1 MKAEQQS
8 QTELVRRARKGDR
21 EAFGELL
28 KMHKEYFYRTAF
40 LYMKKED
47 LALEAFQEAIVQAL
61 MGIRNLKEP
70 EYFKT
75 WMTRIIY
82 NCSMELYRKS
92 SRTVSME
99 EEQVPE
105 LTAPVREDV
114 QREEKMDLHQ
124 AIRKLEEP
132 YQSVIVDKYFQGKKI
147 SEIAQERGKAEGTV
161 KSELSRAKKQLRVIL
176 EEGYRYV

>member
-1 MKAEQQS
+1 MKAEQRS
-8 QTELVRRARKGDR
+8 QTELVRKARRGDR

-61 MGIRNLKEP
+61 TGIRNLKEP
-70 EYFKT
+70 DYFKT

-92 SRTVSME
+92 SRTVSIE
-99 EEQVPE
+99 EEQMPE
-105 LTAPVREDV
+105 LAAPVHGDV

-124 AIRKLEEP
+124 AIRQLDEP
-132 YQSVIVDKYFQGKKI
+132 YQSVIMEKYFEGKKI
-147 SEIAQERGKAEGTV
+147 SEIAQEKGKAEGTI
-161 KSELSRAKKQLRVIL
+161 KSELSRAKKQLRAIL